1 MEELAPTMQI
11 AVIGTG
17 RVGLVTAVALASVG
31 HRVRGVDANMEVV
44 ELLQQGRTTFYEPG
58 LDELLREQLA
68 EGRLSFTGSAPE
80 ALAGADVIFICVGRP
95 VTTGG
100 DASMTAVEAAA
111 RDVARHA
118 SSGVVVVTKSTVP
131 PGSCERI
138 ARALEFEHPGLQ
150 FHVVSSPEFLREGR
164 AIQDALEPDRI
175 VVGAE
180 ERSAFELMRK
190 VYAPMLRDGCI
201 LVETD
206 RRTAELAK
214 LASNAFLATKVS
226 FMNGVARTC
235 ELTGADVRGV
245 AEIMGADPRIGP
257 AFLAAGLGYG
267 GYCLPKDVDTLGRVA
282 GRAGFDFGLLAEVA
296 RINEGAVDET
306 VRRVEDA
313 LWNLEEKRVA
323 LFGLAFKPDTDDV
336 RAAPALALAQR
347 LLAAGAE
354 IVGCDPMAAAAA
366 KNALPEIHVVSDPYE
381 AAEGA
386 HCIVLCT
393 EWRLFRELDL
403 ERLRRAMTY
412 PVMVDARNL
421 FSPDVMKRAGFVYV
435 PIGRSS

>member
-1 MEELAPTMQI
+1 
-11 AVIGTG
+11 
-17 RVGLVTAVALASVG
+17 
-31 HRVRGVDANMEVV
+31 MEVV

-58 LDELLREQLA
+58 LDELLQEQLA

-80 ALAGADVIFICVGRP
+80 ALAGADVVFICVGRP

-138 ARALEFEHPGLQ
+138 ERALEFEQPGLR

-164 AIQDALEPDRI
+164 AIHDALEPDRI

-180 ERSAFELMRK
+180 ERRAFEQMRR
-190 VYAPMLRDGCI
+190 VYAPMLGNGCI

-226 FMNGVARTC
+226 FMNGIARTC

-296 RINEGAVDET
+296 RINDGAVDET

-313 LWNLEEKRVA
+313 LWNLEDKRVA

-336 RAAPALALAQR
+336 RAAPALALARR
-347 LLAAGAE
+347 LIDGGAE
-354 IVGCDPMAAAAA
+354 IIGCDPMAAAAA
-366 KNALPEIHVVSDPYE
+366 KNVLPEIHVVSDPYE
-381 AAEGA
+381 AAVGA

-393 EWRLFRELDL
+393 EWPVFRDLDL
-403 ERLRRAMTY
+403 ERLRRSMSY
-412 PVMVDARNL
+412 PVVVDARNL
-421 FSPDVMKRAGFVYV
+421 YDPDVMERAGFVYV
-435 PIGRSS
+435 PMGRHS

>member
-1 MEELAPTMQI
+1 MQI
-11 AVIGTG
+11 AVMGTG
-17 RVGLVTAVALASVG
+17 RVGLVTGVALASVG
-31 HRVRGVDANMEVV
+31 HRVRGLDANMEVV

-58 LDELLREQLA
+58 LDDLLQEQMA
-68 EGRLSFTGSAPE
+68 DGRLSFTGSAPE
-80 ALAGADVIFICVGRP
+80 ALAGAEVVFICVGRP

-138 ARALEFEHPGLQ
+138 ERALEFEHPGLR

-164 AIQDALEPDRI
+164 AIEDALKPDRI

-180 ERSAFELMRK
+180 ERSAFELMRQ
-190 VYAPMLRDGCI
+190 VYAPMLRDGCV

-226 FMNGVARTC
+226 FMNGIARTS

-267 GYCLPKDVDTLGRVA
+267 GYCLPKDVDTLERVA
-282 GRAGFDFGLLAEVA
+282 GRAGYDFRLLTEVV

-306 VRRVEDA
+306 LRLVEDA
-313 LWNLEEKRVA
+313 LWNLEGKRVT
-323 LFGLAFKPDTDDV
+323 LFGLAFKPETDDV
-336 RAAPALALAQR
+336 RAAPALTLAQR
-347 LLAAGAE
+347 LLDAGAE
-354 IVGCDPMAAAAA
+354 IVGCDPMATAAA
-366 KNALPEIHVVSDPYE
+366 KNILPEIRVVSDPYE

-393 EWRLFRELDL
+393 EWELFRELDL
-403 ERLRRAMTY
+403 ERLRRSMNY
-412 PVMVDARNL
+412 PVVVDARNL
-421 FSPDVMKRAGFVYV
+421 LHPDVMKRAGFVYR